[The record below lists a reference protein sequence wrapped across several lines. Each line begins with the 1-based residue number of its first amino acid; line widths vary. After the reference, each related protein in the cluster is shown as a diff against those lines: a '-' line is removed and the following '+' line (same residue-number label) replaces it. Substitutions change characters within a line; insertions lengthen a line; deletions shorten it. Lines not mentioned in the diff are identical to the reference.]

1 MLCRILIEGSLVGG
15 VEVLGALNAGNLGL
29 CDRCVLGNFDG
40 ALSLSFGTCG
50 GAFCRLLLALCVLCG
65 CLSGCHA
72 LNLGAQCR
80 EGFATLCGSGCA
92 LLQDLGA
99 NLRLGLL
106 DAADAALV
114 EPQAQG
120 TVGCG
125 QHCGC
130 LGVPGNVE
138 ATLLSVGVHRQN
150 LVVDLFALQGL
161 SNDAANT
168 LVGRCLE
175 GQLSALQQGPRAHA
189 SAGGQRVVCV
199 QAANGLGR
207 QGQAA
212 CQRLREGQFVGGQ
225 LGQAVTL
232 TGFTRLNSG
241 RNNGVGEVAQ
251 LLPRP
256 NPSTAVLGFGAQQ
269 VRLERERGSGL
280 KIQRLGGEIHV
291 PLGGTHELSESSLV
305 LGGDKDR
312 CVDKV
317 LQRIRHASRLA
328 TF

>member
-29 CDRCVLGNFDG
+29 CDRCVLGNFNG
-40 ALSLSFGTCG
+40 ALSLSLGTCG

-92 LLQDLGA
+92 LLQNLGA
-99 NLRLGLL
+99 NLRFSLL

-125 QHCGC
+125 QHGGC

-212 CQRLREGQFVGGQ
+212 CQRLGEGQFVGGQ

-232 TGFTRLNSG
+232 TGLARLNSG

-317 LQRIRHASRLA
+317 LQRIRHASRLS

>member
-15 VEVLGALNAGNLGL
+15 VEVLGALDAGYLGL
-29 CDRCVLGNFDG
+29 CDRCVFGDLDG
-40 ALSLSFGTCG
+40 ALSLSLGTCG
-50 GAFCRLLLALCVLCG
+50 GAFCCLLLALCVLSG
-65 CLSGCHA
+65 CLCGCHA
-72 LNLGAQCR
+72 LNLGAQCG

-92 LLQDLGA
+92 LLQNLGA
-99 NLRLGLL
+99 NLRLSLL
-106 DAADAALV
+106 DAADATLV

-125 QHCGC
+125 QHGGC
-130 LGVPGNVE
+130 LGVPGDVE
-138 ATLLSVGVHRQN
+138 AALLSVGVHRQN
-150 LVVDLFALQGL
+150 LVVDFFALQGL
-161 SNDAANT
+161 SDYATDT
-168 LVGRCLE
+168 LVGRGLE
-175 GQLSALQQGPRAHA
+175 GQLGTLQQGPCAHA
-189 SAGGQRVVCV
+189 SARGQRVVCV
-199 QAANGLGR
+199 QAADGLGC

-212 CQRLREGQFVGGQ
+212 CQGLGEGQLVGGQ
-225 LGQAVTL
+225 FGQAVTL
-232 TGFTRLNSG
+232 TGFARLNSG
-241 RNNGVGEVAQ
+241 GNNGVGEVAQ

-269 VRLERERGSGL
+269 VRLERKRGSGL

-317 LQRIRHASRLA
+317 LQRIRHASRLS